1 MAAEHGVGGR
11 VVSDEEEEIGSLARI
26 EGHSAFGKAVSLT
39 SAEIMKWLAA
49 ISESQPD
56 IILLDY
62 GYEMPLPLAEGTPE
76 HLMLRNLSDQSLL
89 IAAGGNQTVPPTR
102 RHRVMVTAPA
112 AYKEVLSVGCLR
124 NDGQLQP
131 YAEWTPGIVKPDIFI
146 ADQLLATPLEEA
158 LTPNAIM
165 EIGQGPYGPGT
176 HGSSFAALHAVAAAI
191 LVWSTVPEC
200 SPDAVRN
207 MLRMAARP
215 VKTSTRPMPLALNVI
230 DAVAAARRHLVM
242 DTLSE
247 GPCSMQALA
256 AITGLELR
264 FVSENLD
271 HLVEAGKVRRL
282 PRGRLERYEAIREG

>member
-26 EGHSAFGKAVSLT
+26 EGHSAFGKAVILT
-39 SAEIMKWLAA
+39 NAEIMKWLAA

-76 HLMLRNLSDQSLL
+76 HIMLRNLGDQSLL
-89 IAAGGNQTVPPTR
+89 IAAGGNQTVPTR
-102 RHRVMVTAPA
+102 RNRRVVTAPA
-112 AYKEVLSVGCLR
+112 AYKEVLSVGCLG

-131 YAEWTPGIVKPDIFI
+131 YAEWTPGMVKPDIFI
-146 ADQLLATPLEEA
+146 ADQLLGTPLEEA
-158 LTPNAIM
+158 LTPNAIV
-165 EIGQGPYGPGT
+165 EVGQGPYGPGT

-200 SPDAVRN
+200 SPDEVRN
-207 MLRMAARP
+207 MLRRAARP
-215 VKTSTRPMPLALNVI
+215 VKSSTRPMPLALNVL
-230 DAVAAARRHLVM
+230 DAVAAARRHLIM

-282 PRGRLERYEAIREG
+282 PRGRLERFEAIKEA